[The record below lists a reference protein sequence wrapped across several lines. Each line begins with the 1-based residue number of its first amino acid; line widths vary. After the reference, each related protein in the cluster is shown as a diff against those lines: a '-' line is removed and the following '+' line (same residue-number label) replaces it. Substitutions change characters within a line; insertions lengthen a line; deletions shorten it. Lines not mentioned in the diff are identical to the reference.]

1 MAAVIEQA
9 RPRSIEAMRSTN
21 ASASFNRRSENIC
34 VEPIVISELKLRYVQ
49 RQIFLAHFVETA
61 DDAPLKDAPEA
72 FNRVGVNRANDV
84 TTGLVIDALVRPA
97 ILSESMIRAS
107 LIGSDQA
114 HFVANHFL
122 HKPFGTLPS
131 DLIENAGD
139 HVALTL
145 HSADH
150 RHLTGTAAAAPTVTA
165 LAMFVV
171 GFATNP
177 CLINLDNAA
186 EFGFRLDESRA
197 DFVAHAPSR
206 PVRAKA
212 HYALDLEGADTL
224 FAGEHR
230 VRDAKPLLERLVRV
244 LKNGA

>member
-1 MAAVIEQA
+1 MT
-9 RPRSIEAMRSTN
+9 SN
-21 ASASFNRRSENIC
+21 AFLDDLASRNRRSKNVVI
-34 VEPIVISELKLRYVQ
+34 EPIVVSELKFSDVQ
-49 RQIFLAHFVETA
+49 RKVFLADFVEAA
-61 DDAPLKDAPEA
+61 DDAALKDAPES
-72 FNRVGVNRANDV
+72 FNRVGVNRADDV
-84 TTGLVIDALVRPA
+84 TASLVIDALVRPTV
-97 ILSESMIRAS
+97 LSESMIRAS

-122 HKPFGTLPS
+122 HKPFGALPS
-131 DLIENAGD
+131 DFIENAGD
-139 HVALTL
+139 HVALAL
-145 HSADH
+145 N
-150 RHLTGTAAAAPTVTA
+150 GTYDRDFAGAATTAPAAAA

-224 FAGEHR
+224 FAGE
-230 VRDAKPLLERLVRV
+230 
-244 LKNGA
+244 